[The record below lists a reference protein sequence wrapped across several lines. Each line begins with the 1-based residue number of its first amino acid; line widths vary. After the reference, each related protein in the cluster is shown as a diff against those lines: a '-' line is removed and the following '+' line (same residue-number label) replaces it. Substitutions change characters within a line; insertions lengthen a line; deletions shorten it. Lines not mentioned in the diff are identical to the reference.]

1 MSVTFKALNRHFKRG
16 RTTSIRITALM
27 FLLYYSFA
35 RIYKYDRE
43 TEKDTRT
50 IDISA
55 MLVNNGT
62 MALKYKSNTE
72 ERFFRSYK
80 IKIVPSYLRKKPS
93 CGLTLSYTFRN
104 VSFSFS
110 LGQLEADPSPRTIGL
125 FWWFMHKSISYYK
138 PNLTHLIQHKV
149 SKVFQSLSKLPRVV
163 LHVFPISGNKKRKTP
178 KQFQRD

>member
-62 MALKYKSNTE
+62 MALQIKVQIKHRRAFFQELQNQNCAIILE
-72 ERFFRSYK
+72 EKAFLWLNAV
-80 IKIVPSYLRKKPS
+80 I
-93 CGLTLSYTFRN
+93 
-104 VSFSFS
+104 
-110 LGQLEADPSPRTIGL
+110 
-125 FWWFMHKSISYYK
+125 HIS
-138 PNLTHLIQHKV
+138 
-149 SKVFQSLSKLPRVV
+149 
-163 LHVFPISGNKKRKTP
+163 
-178 KQFQRD
+178 